1 MIFAIAGGLLFI
13 IGLHGLFTRRNLVMR
28 IMAANIAAAGTFVVI
43 LSASGR
49 AGATADPVAQAM
61 VLTGIVVAV
70 SVTAFALSLIG
81 RLKHDRA
88 AEGRSGEQ

>member
-1 MIFAIAGGLLFI
+1 MIFAVAGGALFA
-13 IGLHGLFTRRNLVMR
+13 IGLYGLFARRNLVMR

-49 AGATADPVAQAM
+49 AGAEADPVAQAM

-70 SVTAFALSLIG
+70 SITAFALSLIG
-81 RLKHDRA
+81 RLKRNRA
-88 AEGRSGEQ
+88 VEGRSGEQ